1 MKHNNSATLDFI
13 SRYNISVF
21 LMYIALLA
29 IYITKIPY
37 PADTKNLLLFV
48 VANTAGIA
56 IIYLYNKITDT
67 KEDSILGIT
76 ISEKNRK
83 KLWVIIALLFALS
96 SSIYIS
102 LVSPI
107 VVISGALMFILGA
120 LYSGVFGMRAK
131 KYFGVKNIIPP
142 TLWYISFVVF
152 GYVVYSLSLPLLLYI
167 FYPVF
172 FLSLMFEIIWDMP
185 DEESDRHA
193 GTKTL
198 PVVLGFEKTRVIV
211 LCYIGALLYFIPKLE
226 IKLFLV
232 GISLVVLYVQ
242 KTTRKHT
249 YHICLVCLAVLLLF
263 FNFIT

>member
-1 MKHNNSATLDFI
+1 MLDFI

-37 PADTKNLLLFV
+37 QADTKNLLLFV
-48 VANTAGIA
+48 IANTAGIA

-67 KEDSILGIT
+67 KEDTVLGIT

-83 KLWVIIALLFALS
+83 ILWILIGLLFALS

-102 LVSPI
+102 LISPI

-131 KYFGVKNIIPP
+131 KYFIVKNITPP

-152 GYVVYSLSLPLLLYI
+152 GYVVYSLNLPLLLYI

-185 DEESDRHA
+185 DMESDRHT

-198 PVVLGFEKTRVIV
+198 PVVIGFEKTRIV
-211 LCYIGALLYFIPKLE
+211 VLSYIGLLIYFIPKLE
-226 IKLFLV
+226 IKLFLL
-232 GISLVVLYVQ
+232 GLSIIVLYVQ
-242 KTTRKHT
+242 KTTKKHT
-249 YHICLVCLAVLLLF
+249 YHIYLVCLAALLLLF
-263 FNFIT
+263 NFIS